1 MAVLIV
7 GLVILSGIFFAHRAH
22 PKPSKQKLFVPN
34 VGSRDL
40 PLTGLGP
47 HDPPAFENG
56 YRVIS
61 FVILGGF
68 NYKATRETWRP
79 KKRPL
84 PGEGPPT
91 HELPAY
97 VKALDGR
104 RVKLQG
110 FMMPIELDDQNVKS
124 FAVLPHMASC
134 CFGSAPKMNRWVF
147 VTTDVHTVNK
157 YDEYESGIPVIVY
170 GTLSVGEKNSEDIGT
185 TLYRL
190 KADTVVV
197 PSS

>member
-1 MAVLIV
+1 M
-7 GLVILSGIFFAHRAH
+7 
-22 PKPSKQKLFVPN
+22 
-34 VGSRDL
+34 DL

-47 HDPPAFENG
+47 HDPAVFEDG

-61 FVILGGF
+61 FAILGSF
-68 NYKATRETWRP
+68 NYKATRDTLRP

-97 VKALDGR
+97 VKVLNGQ

-110 FMMPIELDDQNVKS
+110 YMMPIEFDEQNVKS
-124 FAVLPHMASC
+124 FAVLPHLASC
-134 CFGSAPKMNRWVF
+134 CFGTAPKMNRWVF
-147 VTTDVHTVNK
+147 VTTDTHTQNK

-170 GTLSVGEKNSEDIGT
+170 GTLSVGEKDSEDVGT
-185 TLYRL
+185 SLYRL
-190 KADTVVV
+190 KADRVVV
-197 PSS
+197 PPS